1 MKPFQIS
8 MENDISNSLE
18 VLKKGGIILY
28 PTDTI
33 WGIGCDATN
42 QEAVNKIFRIKKR
55 EDAKSLLVLLED
67 PSRLPDYVLEIPEIA
82 LDLVKISDQ
91 PLTIV
96 YPGGINLPSKIFHN
110 DGSVGIRI
118 TNDTFCRRLIRQ
130 LGKPVISTSAN
141 ISGEP
146 SPSVFADISG
156 NIKSAVDYIVKWRQN
171 DPTRR
176 TPSPVIKLGVK
187 GEIEIIRSGTPPG
200 QK

>member
-1 MKPFQIS
+1 MKPVQIP
-8 MENDISNSLE
+8 MENDICNALK
-18 VLKKGGIILY
+18 VLKRGGIILY

-33 WGIGCDATN
+33 WGVGCDAAN
-42 QEAVNKIFRIKKR
+42 HEAVNRIFRIKKR
-55 EDAKSLLVLLED
+55 KDAKSLLVLLD
-67 PSRLPDYVLEIPEIA
+67 NPSRLPDYVSEIPEIA
-82 LDLVKISDQ
+82 WDLVKISDQ

-96 YPGGINLPSKIFHN
+96 YPGGINLPFIIFHN
-110 DGSVGIRI
+110 DGSVGIRV
-118 TNDTFCRRLIRQ
+118 TNDTFCRKLIRQ
-130 LGKPVISTSAN
+130 LGKPLISTSAN

-156 NIKSAVDYIVKWRQN
+156 NIKSAVDYVVKWRQD

-187 GEIEIIRSGTPPG
+187 GEIEIIRPGTPPG